1 MRISPSPGLRPCL
14 FHSSGALHVALLSCP
29 SCLSVALPS
38 HSPHATQVLASLVK
52 IRPLHALDIQ
62 LTQGLG
68 NTIRE
73 LEADETVRALVITGT
88 GSIFCAGVDLFR
100 ILEGGPDY
108 TDEFFW
114 SLVETLKALFGC
126 PHPLVA
132 AINGHAIAGG
142 CVLAAASDYRIMARG
157 PGKIGVPELR
167 VGMPFPLVAIEIL
180 RFATSDAHLQ
190 ELIYQGKTY
199 AVGEAYERGL
209 LDEVVEPDSLLQRAQ
224 EVAANLCSEPSAR
237 FRITKRQLRA
247 PSLRQMEYGPDT
259 DSEVLD
265 AWKDPTTVAAIQEYV
280 RLMRNRG

>member
-1 MRISPSPGLRPCL
+1 M
-14 FHSSGALHVALLSCP
+14 LSR
-29 SCLSVALPS
+29 
-38 HSPHATQVLASLVK
+38 TNKDGIETIQLAHGK
-52 IRPLHALDIQ
+52 ANALDVE
-62 LTQGLG
+62 LTRALSD
-68 NTIRE
+68 TIRE
-73 LEADETVRALVITGT
+73 LEADSRVRAVVLTGK
-88 GSIFCAGVDLFR
+88 GSIFCAGVDLFQV
-100 ILEGGPDY
+100 LKGGPDY

-114 SLVETLKALFGC
+114 ALVEALKVLFAF

-224 EVAANLCSEPSAR
+224 DVAANLCSEPSAR

-247 PSLRQMEYGPDT
+247 PSLRQMEFGPDT
-259 DSEVLD
+259 NSEVLD
-265 AWKDPTTVAAIQEYV
+265 AWKDPATVAAIQEYV
-280 RLMRNRG
+280 RLMRNRRRSDLDLGEMPKL